1 MNQLWFWWHIA
12 SEGRSDCASENRP
25 DGGKIFWESQL
36 EQCDNISVSNK
47 WQIII
52 SLWRPIYLH
61 VHSTYV
67 YNTIMR
73 FIPKP
78 LSEYSHSTTINL
90 PVWPEFYITIWFFLD
105 PGWTYL
111 TSERGTHNKRFQ
123 TPDLWTLPTSWGS
136 WKDKFPLKQSPDL
149 YNIDLWSGLYYIE
162 TKSVFM
168 CEWPAPGTFPMLKI
182 WSQCCWQRANVSSS
196 STS

>member
-1 MNQLWFWWHIA
+1 MNTNHSGREGHLRQNFPRQVYIIFWCVVIFLREFCPKNENFIVIFWWAIAIWDEPAMILMTYA

-25 DGGKIFWESQL
+25 DGGKIFWEYQL

-90 PVWPEFYITIWFFLD
+90 PVWPEFYIKTWFFLD
-105 PGWTYL
+105 PG
-111 TSERGTHNKRFQ
+111 
-123 TPDLWTLPTSWGS
+123 
-136 WKDKFPLKQSPDL
+136 
-149 YNIDLWSGLYYIE
+149 
-162 TKSVFM
+162 
-168 CEWPAPGTFPMLKI
+168 
-182 WSQCCWQRANVSSS
+182 
-196 STS
+196 